1 MLTRRAA
8 LRGGTATVAAIAVT
22 GAVAGPQDDTAL
34 LELVASFHRTYQT
47 SVEAKE
53 RFSRARR
60 DIEASL
66 GCPSLADYEAWRA
79 FMTKHGEA
87 ALFHKWG
94 GLIGQCGELARAIIE
109 TPATTLRGTIEKLR
123 IVHLAIGDGEGSPT
137 ADHELMAHQDWD
149 APWMESVIRDLE
161 RLAGRAQS

>member
-1 MLTRRAA
+1 MLSRRAA
-8 LRGGTATVAAIAVT
+8 LKGGTAVALGAAAITAA

-53 RFSRARR
+53 RFLRVRR
-60 DIEASL
+60 DVEAL
-66 GCPSLADYEAWRA
+66 PGCPSLADYEAWRA

-123 IVHLAIGDGEGSPT
+123 IVHLAIGDGEGSG
-137 ADHELMAHQDWD
+137 H
-149 APWMESVIRDLE
+149 
-161 RLAGRAQS
+161 RLSGRKASNP